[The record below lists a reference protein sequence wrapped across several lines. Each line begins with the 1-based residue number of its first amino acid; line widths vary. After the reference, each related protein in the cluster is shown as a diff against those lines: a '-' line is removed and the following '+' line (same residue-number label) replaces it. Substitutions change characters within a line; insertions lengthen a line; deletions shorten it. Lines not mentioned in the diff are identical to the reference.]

1 MVNQVTQTAPAS
13 AKGNQMESYEWRDSS
28 LNLQVCSGFL
38 VPKTRGFSIPK
49 IEGLAVP
56 KTVIKTELVSNFF

>member
-1 MVNQVTQTAPAS
+1 MPNLLLG
-13 AKGNQMESYEWRDSS
+13 AKIG
-28 LNLQVCSGFL
+28 GFL

-56 KTVIKTELVSNFF
+56 KTVKKSKFKPKSDENDVKIRNFVHSNVEFQPL